1 MPTANITIIIGKSKR
16 RRSFFSY
23 AQHQGRRIRHYGLT
37 VLICFSV
44 APDYVI
50 REILPDGLCPSGAAA
65 GPLALDYCL
74 AGISTHSP
82 PRPAC
87 PLGVRCSQTEASE
100 PWAWGC
106 MQGMSA
112 RGCQQGMSARDVCN
126 GISAMGY
133 LQWDT
138 SKGCGHGC
146 VICLWSSARCVSG
159 GHVLIAR
166 HAVLPHCNMLPQH
179 SHHHSPRSLWLSLC
193 HRPATV

>member
-1 MPTANITIIIGKSKR
+1 MGKAR
-16 RRSFFSY
+16 EDAVFFSY

-44 APDYVI
+44 APDYAI
-50 REILPDGLCPSGAAA
+50 REILPDGICPSGAAA

-82 PRPAC
+82 LRPAC
-87 PLGVRCSQTEASE
+87 PLGGTVPPDVGKRV
-100 PWAWGC
+100 WG
-106 MQGMSA
+106 MEMHA
-112 RGCQQGMSARDVCN
+112 RDVCKGMSARD
-126 GISAMGY
+126 
-133 LQWDT
+133 T
-138 SKGCGHGC
+138 SKGYGHGC

-166 HAVLPHCNMLPQH
+166 HAVLPHCNMRPQH